1 MDVGIAEEH
10 AVALA
15 SGIIKAGG
23 RPVYGV
29 YSTFIQRCY
38 DQLSQDLCI
47 NGNPAVI
54 AVFMGTAAGM
64 NDATHLGFFDIPLLA
79 NIPNLVYL
87 APTCAEEY
95 FAMLDWAI
103 RQREHPVAVRVPGA
117 AVVHRPGPFDTE
129 YGELNRYRVERRG
142 REVAILALGSFH
154 ALGEE
159 TADRLK
165 TEAGI
170 DATLVNPRYITG
182 LDEELLEELLR
193 DHRAVVTLEDGSLDG
208 GFGEKIARRYG
219 PTPMRVL
226 NYGLRKEFADRYDLG
241 ELLRANRL
249 TGEQIAEDVLRIVR

>member
-1 MDVGIAEEH
+1 
-10 AVALA
+10 
-15 SGIIKAGG
+15 
-23 RPVYGV
+23 
-29 YSTFIQRCY
+29 
-38 DQLSQDLCI
+38 
-47 NGNPAVI
+47 
-54 AVFMGTAAGM
+54 MGTAAGM

-182 LDEELLEELLR
+182 LDEEAAGGAAARSPGGRHAGGRLAGRRFRREDRPAVRPHADAGAELR
-193 DHRAVVTLEDGSLDG
+193 TPQRSSPTATTSESCC
-208 GFGEKIARRYG
+208 AR
-219 PTPMRVL
+219 
-226 NYGLRKEFADRYDLG
+226 
-241 ELLRANRL
+241 
-249 TGEQIAEDVLRIVR
+249 TG